1 MAAAMKHMAS
11 KFSKLEK
18 FEGVDFRRLKKKMHF
33 LLFSKSVVYV
43 LTTLIPEDG
52 GDNLTVEQVRRR
64 AKWDNDD
71 YVYRGLILNE
81 LGSHLRIKES
91 LRVHDS
97 DKPKGNN
104 VVGPLVVNMVEHNNS
119 SRYNDNKGK
128 WKHHDTK
135 VDPNKK
141 LKVTCW
147 KCGKPGHLKRDC
159 KGGNVG
165 NKGNRSGTKGSGD
178 GSSNPM
184 KAFMSTFKWNDS
196 ILWHARLGHV
206 YYKGMQDMCEDG
218 LILAFNMDTE
228 KCKTCI
234 PTKITKKSFQNVKR
248 GTKVLELIHSDLCD
262 LHVAP
267 PLGNKKYFVTFI
279 GDASRVWGYR
289 EVVKLPDSK
298 LKTLDER
305 GIECVFV
312 GYAEHSKALRFYVIK
327 PNDSVAINSI
337 IKSRD
342 AIFDEHRFLSVPR
355 PSQRS
360 LEDRTGNSSG
370 SVVSERVTEEDD
382 PKTFD
387 KAMKSQDVAFWK
399 EAINDEMDFIMSNN
413 TWVLPDLSPGK
424 DGHQGFKQKLRIYY
438 FDTYTPMARISTIRL
453 MIAMASIH
461 NLIIHQMD
469 VKTAFL
475 NGELE
480 EEVYMNQH
488 LGFIMP
494 GNENKVDLTKE
505 FVSSRFS
512 MKDMGEPDV
521 ILGIKIKHKSNGIVI
536 SQSYYIEK
544 VLKKFNYSD
553 CTLVSTPLDI
563 CEKLMPNKGLTVSQ
577 LEYSRVIG
585 CLMPDIAFD
594 VGKISRYTSNPV
606 LESYTDASWISNSED
621 NSSTRGWVFLLGGGA
636 ISWASKKETCITGSI
651 IEYEF
656 MALAAAGKEAE
667 WLKYLLFEIPLWYKP
682 MEPIS
687 IHCDSVATL
696 AKAYSQM
703 YNGKFRHLGIRHS
716 MIRELIM
723 NGVISIEFRAKAYVL
738 QIILRMCLELAD
750 KEDEVVNFSMVKFFE
765 NVLTGRVNKKEP
777 PM

>member
-184 KAFMSTFKWNDS
+184 K
-196 ILWHARLGHV
+196 GHV

-370 SVVSERVTEEDD
+370 SVVSERVTEE
-382 PKTFD
+382 
-387 KAMKSQDVAFWK
+387 
-399 EAINDEMDFIMSNN
+399 
-413 TWVLPDLSPGK
+413 
-424 DGHQGFKQKLRIYY
+424 
-438 FDTYTPMARISTIRL
+438 
-453 MIAMASIH
+453 
-461 NLIIHQMD
+461 MD

-577 LEYSRVIG
+577 LE
-585 CLMPDIAFD
+585 PDIAFD